1 MSVSGNLR
9 EPALAKRHRIGQL
22 FEWLCCGSTWFGMV
36 VLALLLLSIGWK
48 AMAWPTPDADA
59 VDRAAATK
67 TDAKVAASLSP
78 RPLSARFLTSYDSR
92 IPQKAGI
99 KAALWGSLWLLVF
112 VAITTVPVGVGAAV
126 YLEEYSNEGRWKRII
141 QVNLS
146 NLAGVPSIVY
156 GILGLTVFVRMFG
169 LFGHDGKVLDLNL
182 GFAMLSLP
190 LPFERSVISGAL
202 TLSLLV
208 LPTVIVSA
216 QEALRAVPSSI
227 RNASYALGATQWQT
241 IRHQVLPAAMPG
253 IMTGVILS
261 LSRAMGE
268 TAPLIMIG
276 ALTYLAKCPG
286 KIDGVAAV
294 WEHPTRLLEAPFDV
308 FTSLPIQIFNW
319 VSRAQPE
326 YDHLAAAG
334 IMVLLVVLMVMNTAA
349 ILIRNR
355 FQRRTQW

>member
-1 MSVSGNLR
+1 MSDLAKLQI
-9 EPALAKRHRIGQL
+9 PAMAKRHRIGQI
-22 FEWLCCGSTWFGMV
+22 FEWLCCGSTWFGLV
-36 VLALLLLSIGWK
+36 VLAVLLLTVTWK
-48 AMAWPTPDADA
+48 ALNWPTTEA
-59 VDRAAATK
+59 VGERDRV
-67 TDAKVAASLSP
+67 VAAESSA
-78 RPLSARFLTSYDSR
+78 RPLSVKFLTSYDSR
-92 IPQKAGI
+92 IPQRAGI

-112 VAITTVPVGVGAAV
+112 VTLTTVPVGVGAAI

-169 LFGHDGKVLDLNL
+169 AFGRDGKVLDLNL
-182 GFAMLSLP
+182 GFATLSLP
-190 LPFERSVISGAL
+190 LPFERTVVSGAL

-208 LPTVIVSA
+208 LPTVIVAA

-227 RNASYALGATQWQT
+227 RSASYALGATQWQT

-253 IMTGVILS
+253 IMTGVILG

-268 TAPLIMIG
+268 TAPLVMIG
-276 ALTYLAKCPG
+276 ALTYLANCPG
-286 KIDGVAAV
+286 RIDSLSAA
-294 WEHPTRLLEAPFDV
+294 WQHPEGLLQAPFDA
-308 FTSLPIQIFNW
+308 FTALPIQIFNW
-319 VSRAQPE
+319 ISRAQPE

-334 IMVLLVVLMVMNTAA
+334 ILVLLAVLLCMNTAA

-355 FQRRTQW
+355 FQRRTSW